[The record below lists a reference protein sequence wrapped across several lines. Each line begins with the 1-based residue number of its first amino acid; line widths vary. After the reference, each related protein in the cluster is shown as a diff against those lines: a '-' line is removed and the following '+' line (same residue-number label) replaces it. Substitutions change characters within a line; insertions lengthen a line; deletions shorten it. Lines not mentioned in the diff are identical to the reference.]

1 MDLNRN
7 VMKTNKVVAS
17 TCRSRCWPVLAATE
31 FEALNVSDLL
41 KCDIALRRRRTLA
54 MPTSN
59 VTKVW
64 PRKNAE
70 RDSEQG
76 SPAIRYAIR
85 NIRSQHKKELSSLA
99 C

>member
-1 MDLNRN
+1 VVMQRLQREEGGGGGGHALNVEYMDLNRN

-59 VTKVW
+59 VTKV
-64 PRKNAE
+64 
-70 RDSEQG
+70 
-76 SPAIRYAIR
+76 
-85 NIRSQHKKELSSLA
+85 
-99 C
+99 